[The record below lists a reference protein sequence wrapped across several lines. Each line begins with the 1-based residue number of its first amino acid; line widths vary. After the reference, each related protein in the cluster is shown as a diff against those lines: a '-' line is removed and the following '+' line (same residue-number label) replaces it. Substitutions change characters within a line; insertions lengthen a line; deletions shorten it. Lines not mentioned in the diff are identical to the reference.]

1 MMATKTGKT
10 ALRLSSMTGFARGT
24 GRDERYEWVWELK
37 CVNGRGL
44 DIRCRTPNGLD
55 MLEAT
60 ARTAAS
66 ERFTRGNLTMTL
78 QLNPVA
84 TTPSVTVNRQLLEQ
98 LLEVSREYKDAPGV
112 LPPRLDG
119 LLAVRG
125 VIEAADTAENGEELQ
140 TRIQGVLKTLETTLD
155 ELYVTRSDEGRRLEE
170 VLREHISEVETLSAL
185 AKACVAAQPQ
195 AVSERLNEQ
204 LNELLDDRPG
214 VSEERLAQELAALLV
229 KSDVREEVDRLAAH
243 VEAINELLDGGGA
256 VGRRLDFLAQ
266 ELNREA
272 NTICAKA
279 PDVELS
285 RVGLELKAV
294 IDRFREQV
302 QNIE

>member
-1 MMATKTGKT
+1 MATKTGKT

>member
-10 ALRLSSMTGFARGT
+10 APRLSSMTGFARGT

-84 TTPSVTVNRQLLEQ
+84 TTPCVTVNRQLLEQ

-125 VIEAADTAENGEELQ
+125 VIEAADTAENEEELQ

-170 VLREHISEVETLSAL
+170 VLREHISEVETLSAS

-214 VSEERLAQELAALLV
+214 VPEERLAQELAALLV

-272 NTICAKA
+272 NTIYAKA